1 MNLAKF
7 VELDSMNYCKFVESD
22 SMDYCKFVELRYNMI
37 MIPRA
42 YEPVE
47 KYLKPNRVLLI
58 YGPRRV
64 GKTTLLQKTLS
75 ETNLKYKLDSGDN
88 IVTQQILGSQ
98 DFSKILD
105 YVEGYELI
113 AIDEAQNIPNIGM
126 GLKIIVD
133 QVPRIKVIAT
143 GSSSFELAGQVGE
156 PLTGRKQ
163 TLVLYPVSQF
173 ELRKSFNH
181 HELGQNLPEYL
192 IFGTY
197 PEVLQTSSRNEK
209 IEIIS
214 EIANSYL
221 LKDLL
226 AFERVKSSRILLDLL
241 KLLAFQLGSEV
252 SLSELATQLGV
263 DVKTVQRYLD
273 LLEKSFVIYRLNGF
287 SRNLRKEVTSKSK
300 YYFLD
305 TGIRNALIAQF
316 NNLNQR
322 NDVGQL
328 WENFLIIER
337 LKLRSYRS
345 LPANSY
351 FWRTYDQQE
360 IDLVEEREGKLFGYE
375 IKWAPNK
382 ETSAPKLWKETY
394 SNAEFMT
401 INQKNY
407 LDFIIPSEKPPI

>member
-163 TLVLYPVSQF
+163 TLVLYPVSPI
-173 ELRKSFNH
+173 ELRK
-181 HELGQNLPEYL
+181 
-192 IFGTY
+192 
-197 PEVLQTSSRNEK
+197 
-209 IEIIS
+209 
-214 EIANSYL
+214 
-221 LKDLL
+221 
-226 AFERVKSSRILLDLL
+226 
-241 KLLAFQLGSEV
+241 
-252 SLSELATQLGV
+252 
-263 DVKTVQRYLD
+263 
-273 LLEKSFVIYRLNGF
+273 
-287 SRNLRKEVTSKSK
+287 
-300 YYFLD
+300 
-305 TGIRNALIAQF
+305 
-316 NNLNQR
+316 
-322 NDVGQL
+322 
-328 WENFLIIER
+328 
-337 LKLRSYRS
+337 
-345 LPANSY
+345 
-351 FWRTYDQQE
+351 
-360 IDLVEEREGKLFGYE
+360 
-375 IKWAPNK
+375 
-382 ETSAPKLWKETY
+382 
-394 SNAEFMT
+394 
-401 INQKNY
+401 
-407 LDFIIPSEKPPI
+407 